1 MARRTPITTIGVSPE
16 THARFKA
23 LCERLNITADQ
34 LLNMLLDQFDS
45 ANTTAPSATAQPVA
59 PETAPPTNW
68 LADVLWIL
76 EPVVD
81 FMTAVVSVYPDLRAE
96 CALTVEMAQRRF
108 VEVAQQAGL
117 IAPQPE
123 ETPEVGGQEGEA
135 PEGTPEA

>member
-1 MARRTPITTIGVSPE
+1 MNQRKQATTIKVSAE
-16 THARFKA
+16 THARIKQ
-23 LCERLNITADQ
+23 LCDSMNITADQ
-34 LLNMLLDQFDS
+34 LLTMLLDQFDASNS
-45 ANTTAPSATAQPVA
+45 AAPSATATVSA
-59 PETAPPTNW
+59 PEIAPPPNW

-96 CALTVEMAQRRF
+96 CALQVEMAQRRF

-123 ETPEVGGQEGEA
+123 EATEAGEAGEEA
-135 PEGTPEA
+135 PEGAAQA

>member
-1 MARRTPITTIGVSPE
+1 MAAKARVTTISVSPE

-34 LLNMLLDQFDS
+34 LLNMLLDQFDASNS
-45 ANTTAPSATAQPVA
+45 AAPSATATVSA
-59 PETAPPTNW
+59 PEIAPPPNW

-123 ETPEVGGQEGEA
+123 EATEAGEAGEEA
-135 PEGTPEA
+135 PEGAAQA